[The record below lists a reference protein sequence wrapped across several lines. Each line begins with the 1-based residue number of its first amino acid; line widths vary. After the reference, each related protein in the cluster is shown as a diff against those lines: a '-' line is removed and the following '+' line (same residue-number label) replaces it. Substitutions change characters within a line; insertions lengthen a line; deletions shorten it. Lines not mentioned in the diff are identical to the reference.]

1 MSQQPPEDAQL
12 SADDPM
18 MEQIEAATS
27 TRNEFGESGYDTDS
41 PDQPDETVGAEAGMG
56 EPNTFEP
63 EEVTDDDSQE

>member
-1 MSQQPPEDAQL
+1 MTQHPPEDAQL

-18 MEQIEAATS
+18 MEQVEAATS

-41 PDQPDETVGAEAGMG
+41 PDPSDETVGAEAGMG

-63 EEVTDDDSQE
+63 EEVTDQDPRE

>member
-27 TRNEFGESGYDTDS
+27 TRNEFDEPGYDTES
-41 PDQPDETVGAEAGMG
+41 PEQSDETVGAEAGMG

-63 EEVTDDDSQE
+63 EEVTDDDSEE